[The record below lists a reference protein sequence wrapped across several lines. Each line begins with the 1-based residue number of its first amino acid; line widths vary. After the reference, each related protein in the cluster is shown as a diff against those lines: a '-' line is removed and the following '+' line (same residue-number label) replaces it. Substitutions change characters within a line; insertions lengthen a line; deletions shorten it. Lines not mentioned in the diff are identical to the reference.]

1 MKQSSHFLIAVLA
14 LALLLTGCTT
24 ENAPTLTDARSAVCQ
39 ALGSLREGA
48 ATLNEID
55 PETSVA
61 QLKEMRANVGQLV
74 EAARRA
80 NTVLQMQQITDMV
93 NSFDAFSRTVDG
105 LGADQ
110 RVGSAAAGLQS
121 SAAAVIAALDQ
132 AYQTA
137 QCGQ

>member
-1 MKQSSHFLIAVLA
+1 MKLFVHLFVAFLFLT
-14 LALLLTGCTT
+14 ALLAGCNT
-24 ENAPTLTDARSAVCQ
+24 ESVPTLSDARGAVCQ
-39 ALGSLREGA
+39 ALGSLREA
-48 ATLNEID
+48 ADALNEIS

-61 QLKEMRANVGQLV
+61 QLNEMRESVGKLV

-93 NSFDAFSRTVDG
+93 NSFDTFSRSVDG

-110 RVGSAAAGLQS
+110 RVGSAAAGLKS
-121 SAAAVIAALDQ
+121 SAAAVISALDQ
-132 AYQTA
+132 AYQAA